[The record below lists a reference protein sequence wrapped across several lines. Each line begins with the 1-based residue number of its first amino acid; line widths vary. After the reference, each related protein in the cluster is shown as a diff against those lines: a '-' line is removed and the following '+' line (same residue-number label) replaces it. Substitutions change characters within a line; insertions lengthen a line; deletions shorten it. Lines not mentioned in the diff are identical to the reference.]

1 MTSRYIAIDWGST
14 NLRAWLYQGD
24 ECLESRQSE
33 AGVTRLN
40 GRTFEAVLA
49 QITEGWEQENIPVV
63 MAGMVGSNA
72 GWVNVPYLPC
82 PARFDDI
89 GQQLTAVADNIWIV
103 PGLCVSREDNHNVMR
118 GEETQLIGAR
128 DLQPAQVYV
137 MPGTHCKWVLADSEQ
152 VNDFRTVMTG
162 ELHHVLLNHTLVGA
176 GLPEQVASPDAFTAG
191 LTRGLDAPDLLPR
204 LFEVRASHVLG
215 QLAREQ
221 VSEFLSGLLIGSEV
235 ASMKAWIAPQQTI
248 TLVANPALTARYQ
261 QAFTLLGHGTQ
272 ALRGDDAFQA
282 GIRSI
287 AHAVAK

>member
-1 MTSRYIAIDWGST
+1 MTARYIAIDWGST
-14 NLRAWLYQGD
+14 NLRAWLYQD
-24 ECLESRQSE
+24 DQCLESRQSE

-49 QITEGWEQENIPVV
+49 QITEGWAQENTPVV

-82 PARFDDI
+82 PAHFDDI
-89 GQQLTAVADNIWIV
+89 GQQITAVADNIWIV
-103 PGLCVSREDNHNVMR
+103 PGLCVNQEDNHNVMR
-118 GEETQLIGAR
+118 GEETQLLGAR
-128 DLQPAQVYV
+128 DLQPAGVYV

-152 VNDFRTVMTG
+152 VSDFRTVMTG

-176 GLPEQVASPDAFTAG
+176 GLPEQETSPDAFTAG

-215 QLAREQ
+215 TLAREQ
-221 VSEFLSGLLIGSEV
+221 VSEFLSGLLIGSEL

-248 TLVANPALTARYQ
+248 TLVANPSLTARYQ
-261 QAFTLLGHGTQ
+261 QAFDLLGYKTQ

>member
-24 ECLESRQSE
+24 DCLDSRQSE

-49 QITEGWEQENIPVV
+49 QVTEGWGLDTTPVV

-82 PARFDDI
+82 PARLSDI
-89 GQQLTAVADNIWIV
+89 GQQLTAVTDNIWII
-103 PGLCVSREDNHNVMR
+103 PGLCVAQDDNHNVMR

-128 DLQPAQVYV
+128 KLQPSSLYV
-137 MPGTHCKWVLADSEQ
+137 MPGTHCKWVRVEGES
-152 VNDFRTVMTG
+152 VTDFRTVMTG

-176 GLPEQVASPDAFTAG
+176 GLPEQVASAQAFDAG
-191 LTRGLDAPDLLPR
+191 LTRGLESPDLLPR

-215 QLAREQ
+215 SLAREE

-235 ASMKAWIAPQQTI
+235 ASMTRHASHDRAV
-248 TLVANPALTARYQ
+248 TLVASSSLTARYQ
-261 QAFTLLGHGTQ
+261 QAFSLAGFS
-272 ALRGDDAFQA
+272 ASAISGDTAFQA

>member
-1 MTSRYIAIDWGST
+1 
-14 NLRAWLYQGD
+14 
-24 ECLESRQSE
+24 
-33 AGVTRLN
+33 
-40 GRTFEAVLA
+40 
-49 QITEGWEQENIPVV
+49 

-89 GQQLTAVADNIWIV
+89 GQQITAVADNIWIV
-103 PGLCVSREDNHNVMR
+103 PGLCVNREDNHNVMR
-118 GEETQLIGAR
+118 GEETQLLGAR

-152 VNDFRTVMTG
+152 VSDFRTVMTG

-176 GLPEQVASPDAFTAG
+176 GLPEQIASPDAFTAG
-191 LTRGLDAPDLLPR
+191 LTRGLDSPDLLPR

-215 QLAREQ
+215 RLAREE

-235 ASMKAWIAPQQTI
+235 ASMKAWLAPQQTI
-248 TLVANPALTARYQ
+248 TLVANPSLTARYQ
-261 QAFTLLGHGTQ
+261 QAFSLLGHETQ
-272 ALRGDDAFQA
+272 TLRGDDAFQA